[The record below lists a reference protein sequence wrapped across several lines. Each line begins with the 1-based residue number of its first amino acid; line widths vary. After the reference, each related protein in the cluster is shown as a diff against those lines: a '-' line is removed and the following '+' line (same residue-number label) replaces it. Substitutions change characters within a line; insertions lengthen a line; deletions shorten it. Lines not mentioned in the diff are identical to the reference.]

1 MRMTVDESSQTLTTR
16 LDSSFKTVSE
26 QLENVY
32 KSLGEMKE
40 LSAVLPTMSP
50 P

>member
-1 MRMTVDESSQTLTTR
+1 MRATVDEKLSSTLTTR

-32 KSLGEMKE
+32 NR
-40 LSAVLPTMSP
+40 SAR
-50 P
+50 